1 MEKEEVRISN
11 LFQANLQS
19 HFQNVNE
26 GNCNE
31 DNIFAMTEGKHND
44 DAADHVGRKE
54 VGGELALI

>member
-31 DNIFAMTEGKHND
+31 DNIFSMTEGKHND
-44 DAADHVGRKE
+44 DAADHAPKE
-54 VGGELALI
+54 VGG